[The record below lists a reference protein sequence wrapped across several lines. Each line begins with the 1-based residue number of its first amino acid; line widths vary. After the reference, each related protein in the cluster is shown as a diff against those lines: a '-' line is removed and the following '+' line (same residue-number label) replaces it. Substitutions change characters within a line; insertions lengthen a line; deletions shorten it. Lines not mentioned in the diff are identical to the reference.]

1 MICHPKS
8 FPPTDV
14 GANFVTYAFADLC
27 MKTVFLSL
35 ILVSI
40 SLRAFSQTAEPDF
53 ELVRENK
60 EERITIYERWITFP
74 GSQPPIKARE
84 VKGDF
89 FIRTTIPQALALLKN
104 EKKIYQ
110 WQSHV
115 SEFKV
120 YVTSDSTTW
129 DEYSYHDIP
138 WPVSDQDHF
147 LEYTIQP
154 DSGPEK
160 LFIIFK
166 SKVNRIVAPVRDDA
180 TRMELYGTWM
190 FEKLTDTEIRA
201 SYTILSKPM
210 NIPRIFTDPVIRSNL
225 MSTIKSYIGI
235 LEGRE

>member
-1 MICHPKS
+1 
-8 FPPTDV
+8 
-14 GANFVTYAFADLC
+14 
-27 MKTVFLSL
+27 MKTVVSSL
-35 ILVSI
+35 MLVCF
-40 SLRAFSQTAEPDF
+40 SLRMFAQAPQPEF

-60 EERITIYERWITFP
+60 EEKITIYERWITFP

-89 FIRTTIPQALALLKN
+89 FIKTTIQEALSLLKN
-104 EKKIYQ
+104 EKKIYK
-110 WQSHV
+110 WQTHV
-115 SEFKV
+115 TEFKV

-154 DSGPEK
+154 DSTPEK

-166 SKVNRIVAPVRDDA
+166 SKANHIVAPVRDDA
-180 TRMELYGTWM
+180 TRMQLYGTWS
-190 FEKLTDTEIRA
+190 FEKLSDEEIKA

-225 MSTIKSYIGI
+225 MSTIKNYVGI
-235 LEGRE
+235 LEGRK